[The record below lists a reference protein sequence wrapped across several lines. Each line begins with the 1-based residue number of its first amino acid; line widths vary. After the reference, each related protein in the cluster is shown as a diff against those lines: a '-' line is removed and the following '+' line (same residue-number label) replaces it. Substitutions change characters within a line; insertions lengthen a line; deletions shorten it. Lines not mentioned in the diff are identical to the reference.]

1 MIASCGKALAA
12 TARAGMRL
20 SSAGGVPSSN
30 THQFLQAATSQSSS
44 QQQQQQQHNHTQQAS
59 DASDEVPQQPPGVH
73 VVPFPQLSPPMH
85 TGRLTKWLKQPG
97 DRVELYDVLFEVDT
111 EELTEELYRVGQFEG
126 TTQLLVESHE
136 EGWLAKH
143 FVEAD
148 GKRPLQVG
156 TPVGVLCEEEGQVAS
171 LQHYSCPTTNVYDTK
186 QPQVQTLPWQ
196 SFLKSGEGK
205 SSNCCMG

>member
-1 MIASCGKALAA
+1 MLASCGRALAA
-12 TARAGMRL
+12 TARAGGICW
-20 SSAGGVPSSN
+20 SNAGSASLTS
-30 THQFLQAATSQSSS
+30 TQLLQAAASQSNA
-44 QQQQQQQHNHTQQAS
+44 QQQHVRSTAS
-59 DASDEVPQQPPGVH
+59 DASSEGQQPTPGVH

-97 DRVELYDVLFEVDT
+97 DRVELYDVLFEVT
-111 EELTEELYRVGQFEG
+111 HTHTTEELYRVHTHTH

-143 FVEAD
+143 LVEAD
-148 GKRPLQVG
+148 HNQPLQVG
-156 TPVGVLCEEEGQVAS
+156 TPVGVLCEEEDQVAA
-171 LQHYSCPTTNVYDTK
+171 LKHYSCPTTNVYDPK
-186 QPQVQTLPWQ
+186 QPQVHTLSWQ